1 MQASTKSSSASARS
15 NDPAVTA
22 VHQLQEEF
30 PDHAIRIIECPELL
44 GANGK
49 VSNLVQM
56 LPHARH
62 PYILI
67 NDSDIVVSPHYL
79 TNIMAGFAPTPAHKR
94 TVGMVTAPYR
104 GRAHGKPRK
113 EPTLGSRMEALGIST
128 DFFPGVLTARR
139 IEGGIHFGLGSTLAV
154 SRDAL
159 RHIGGLAPLVDYL
172 ADDYELGARI
182 AAAGFDVELS
192 AEVVETWVPP
202 YDAAGFLEHQLRW
215 YRSTRDSRRWGYTGL
230 IFTFGLPWAFCNLIA
245 TGLSLEG
252 IALFVLALAGAHR
265 ARAGRRRRHP
275 RRHPGPARSPPA
287 PAPRSHRPRPLGL
300 ELRRRHRHLA
310 RRTLPAQTRQTD
322 PHPAEARPFHLG
334 RKNQS
339 RYERSGIRGSSKSA
353 ISSLVGAWNISTHS
367 KSASRSIGGFSLP
380 LRSQPLKQDISRRTQ
395 IMQLNRSAKR
405 SRAEPQSIPLRPRPC
420 APFDDDGEPPRQQLL
435 GKLPLQRLHLR
446 THVFPMKIDRK
457 SIQPVVGRKANR
469 LQLAFQC
476 LGKRGL
482 PRTRQATHENQSAGS
497 LHEGII
503 RRGS

>member
-1 MQASTKSSSASARS
+1 LSSTLTATIVVAVTTVLAWAGIGYYLLALWSARAFVHS
-15 NDPAVTA
+15 LRGPRPAYAPGVSILKPVRGLDHEMYSAFASHCRQDYAGEYEILFGVGSLNDPAVTA

-56 LPHARH
+56 LPHAHH

-128 DFFPGVLTARR
+128 DFCPGVLTARR

-159 RHIGGLAPLVDYL
+159 RHIDGLAPLVDYL

-182 AAAGFDVELS
+182 AAAGFDIELS

-202 YDAAGFLEHQLRW
+202 YDVAGFLEHQLRW

-230 IFTFGLPWAFCNLIA
+230 IFTFGLPWAFLNLI
-245 TGLSLEG
+245 TSGLSLES
-252 IALFVLALAGAHR
+252 IALFVLALVVRIALALVVGVGILGDGQVLRDLLLLLPRDLIALALWAWSFAGDTVTWR
-265 ARAGRRRRHP
+265 G
-275 RRHPGPARSPPA
+275 
-287 PAPRSHRPRPLGL
+287 
-300 ELRRRHRHLA
+300 
-310 RRTLPAQTRQTD
+310 
-322 PHPAEARPFHLG
+322 
-334 RKNQS
+334 
-339 RYERSGIRGSSKSA
+339 ERF
-353 ISSLVGAWNISTHS
+353 L
-367 KSASRSIGGFSLP
+367 
-380 LRSQPLKQDISRRTQ
+380 LKR
-395 IMQLNRSAKR
+395 
-405 SRAEPQSIPLRPRPC
+405 
-420 APFDDDGEPPRQQLL
+420 
-435 GKLPLQRLHLR
+435 GKLIR
-446 THVFPMKIDRK
+446 
-457 SIQPVVGRKANR
+457 IQPKSVS
-469 LQLAFQC
+469 
-476 LGKRGL
+476 
-482 PRTRQATHENQSAGS
+482 T
-497 LHEGII
+497 
-503 RRGS
+503 